1 MPTLKESTEKLVAAT
16 DRLLQDYQLERS
28 ARKAEGEKAST
39 QINDLKDQLTDLQNK
54 LEQSINKHEE
64 EMSVSKIS
72 LPNPKIQSHDTA
84 AFSAEQIDALVEEI
98 DSCLSCLN
106 LKNN

>member
-1 MPTLKESTEKLVAAT
+1 MV
-16 DRLLQDYQLERS
+16 
-28 ARKAEGEKAST
+28 
-39 QINDLKDQLTDLQNK
+39 
-54 LEQSINKHEE
+54 NKHEE
-64 EMSVSKIS
+64 EMSASKTS

-106 LKNN
+106 LQNN

>member
-28 ARKAEGEKAST
+28 ARKAEGEKASA
-39 QINDLKDQLTDLQNK
+39 QINDLKGQLTDLQNK
-54 LEQSINKHEE
+54 FKQMVNKHEE
-64 EMSVSKIS
+64 EMSASKTSI
-72 LPNPKIQSHDTA
+72 PNPKIQSHDTA

-106 LKNN
+106 LQNN